1 MNFVTK
7 LHSQFNYHTLPV
19 IPFNAKMFYT
29 KEKLL
34 SKDNTGSLNVLFQI
48 LPETTLPPAL
58 KSFSQSVLA
67 CYNKSQGRKEGNKI
81 QNKRNPLFP
90 PLLLKSTGCGL
101 YVCWTNWKIRK
112 ILINKIF
119 SFAKKNLEATVPGV
133 MPHKNGGPLGLDF
146 HFVQTTNQQT
156 EKPNISR

>member
-67 CYNKSQGRKEGNKI
+67 CYNKSQGRKEGNKL
-81 QNKRNPLFP
+81 QNKCNPLFP
-90 PLLLKSTGCGL
+90 HLLL
-101 YVCWTNWKIRK
+101 YVCWTNWKIIK
-112 ILINKIF
+112 ILDLENFCFCKKKFEGNRTKMVGLFGSAVLTFILYKLPSKLPTNKH
-119 SFAKKNLEATVPGV
+119 TV
-133 MPHKNGGPLGLDF
+133 
-146 HFVQTTNQQT
+146 
-156 EKPNISR
+156 KPNISR